1 MILCKKKHPQ
11 PPLNIDDPTFNYK
24 FDESLH
30 AEKIKSELLLDHL
43 LPSNA
48 AAVIA
53 LIKRYWT
60 VFDDRGTF
68 TPIRS
73 YECVIDTGSA
83 APILIKKINYAP
95 RETPI
100 MRKCIAALAKVGQ
113 IVQIHDGRW
122 LFKALLAAK
131 PHQEHVSNIDDFV
144 WQFCVNYIPLNQV
157 TRLIAFP
164 IPRCDMAVGMA
175 FVSSKF
181 L

>member
-1 MILCKKKHPQ
+1 M
-11 PPLNIDDPTFNYK
+11 FNYK

-48 AAVIA
+48 VAVIA

-60 VFDDRGTF
+60 VFDNRGTF
-68 TPIRS
+68 MPIKS
-73 YECVIDTGSA
+73 YECVIDTGTA
-83 APILIKKINYAP
+83 APISIKKINYGTHK
-95 RETPI
+95 TPI
-100 MRKCIAALAKVGQ
+100 MRKRIAALAQVGQ
-113 IVQIHDGRW
+113 IIQVHTGHW

-144 WQFCVNYIPLNQV
+144 WRFCVNYILLNQV

-164 IPRCDMAVGMA
+164 IP
-175 FVSSKF
+175 
-181 L
+181 